1 MENNHITSI
10 GFNEETEK
18 IEIFFS
24 FSSHCISKEQID
36 LISLA
41 CNYNASY
48 SYSSDRML
56 FTAKCNSEADT
67 ESLLRDYNEYFY
79 SK

>member
-1 MENNHITSI
+1 MENNYITSI
-10 GFNEETEK
+10 EFNEKTRK
-18 IEIFFS
+18 IEVFFS
-24 FSSHCISKEQID
+24 FSSRCITEEQFQ

-48 SYSSDRML
+48 SYSSDRLL

-67 ESLLRDYNEYFY
+67 ESLLRDYKEYFY
-79 SK
+79 FK

>member
-1 MENNHITSI
+1 MENNYINSI
-10 GFNEETEK
+10 EFNEETRK
-18 IEIFFS
+18 IEVFFS

>member
-1 MENNHITSI
+1 MENNHNPNIE
-10 GFNEETEK
+10 FNEATRE
-18 IEIFFS
+18 IEVFLS

>member
-10 GFNEETEK
+10 GFNEETGK

-24 FSSHCISKEQID
+24 FSSHCISEEQID

>member
-10 GFNEETEK
+10 GFNKETGK
-18 IEIFFS
+18 IEVFFS

>member
-1 MENNHITSI
+1 MENNHNPNIE
-10 GFNEETEK
+10 FNEATRE
-18 IEIFFS
+18 IEVFLS

-67 ESLLRDYNEYFY
+67 ESLLRDYKEYFY

>member
-1 MENNHITSI
+1 MEHQLFQYSYN
-10 GFNEETEK
+10 
-18 IEIFFS
+18 
-24 FSSHCISKEQID
+24 ISKEQID

-56 FTAKCNSEADT
+56 FTAKCNNEADM
-67 ESLLRDYNEYFY
+67 ESLLRDYKEYFY

>member
-1 MENNHITSI
+1 MENNHNPNIE
-10 GFNEETEK
+10 FNEATRE
-18 IEIFFS
+18 IEVFLS

-48 SYSSDRML
+48 SYSNDRLL
-56 FTAKCNSEADT
+56 FTVKCNSEADT
-67 ESLLRDYNEYFY
+67 ESLLRDYKEYFY

>member
-1 MENNHITSI
+1 MENNYITSI
-10 GFNEETEK
+10 EFNEKTRE
-18 IEIFFS
+18 IEVFFS
-24 FSSHCISKEQID
+24 LSSRCITEEQIQ

-48 SYSSDRML
+48 SYSSDRLL
-56 FTAKCNSEADT
+56 FTVKCNSEADT
-67 ESLLRDYNEYFY
+67 ESLLRDYKEYFY